1 MSDEIQRNPPSWF
14 LFAAIGTLLW
24 ELIGCSMYLM
34 QVSVDPAALPAD
46 QRDIWEAAPTWMV
59 GAYGVAVWSGLA
71 GAILLLLKRRLAA
84 PVLLVSFLAVL
95 VQNSALLL
103 VPAMR
108 NLMTSDVLLGPFVIV
123 VVCFAIWQFAH
134 KAKQAGWLR

>member
-95 VQNSALLL
+95 VQNSALLV

-123 VVCFAIWQFAH
+123 VVCFVIWQFAH

>member
-1 MSDEIQRNPPSWF
+1 MTDDVQRNTPSWF
-14 LFAAIGTLLW
+14 LFAAIGALLW

-46 QRDIWEAAPTWMV
+46 QRAIWEAAPTWMI
-59 GAYGVAVWSGLA
+59 GAYGLAVWSGLA
-71 GAILLLLKRRLAA
+71 GAILLLLKRRQAA
-84 PVLLVSFLAVL
+84 PVLLLSLVAVL

-108 NLMTSDVLLGPFVIV
+108 ELMTSDALFLPV
-123 VVCFAIWQFAH
+123 VVTLVCFAIWQFAH
-134 KAKQAGWLR
+134 RAKQSGWLR